1 MLSLADGINDI
12 YVYENEDYQLDL
24 TFDNVLRVL
33 ELNGDTRLEDYFR
46 VNLAIEVLFENKT
59 PWSQLDEDN
68 PYQSIQEKSLVLL
81 DIFENY
87 IVKDDAKGIQ
97 YDIDGNKMP
106 VATGEGEEELAYY
119 SLTQDSD
126 YIYASF
132 LQDYNIDLIDVRGKL
147 HWYKF
152 RALFDSLR
160 DDTAIKS
167 IMNIRQTELPTGK
180 GSEKE
185 REALIKLK
193 NHYKLQD

>member
-1 MLSLADGINDI
+1 
-12 YVYENEDYQLDL
+12 QLDL

-46 VNLAIEVLFENKT
+46 VNLAIEVLFENET
-59 PWSQLDEDN
+59 PWSQFDEDN
-68 PYQSIQEKSLVLL
+68 PYQSIQEKILVLL

-106 VATGEGEEELAYY
+106 VATGEGEEEQAYY

-132 LQDYNIDLIDVRGKL
+132 LQDYNIDLIDVRG
-147 HWYKF
+147 
-152 RALFDSLR
+152 
-160 DDTAIKS
+160 
-167 IMNIRQTELPTGK
+167 
-180 GSEKE
+180 
-185 REALIKLK
+185 
-193 NHYKLQD
+193 

>member
-12 YVYENEDYQLDL
+12 YVYQNADYQLDL

-46 VNLAIEVLFENKT
+46 VNLAIEVLFENET

-106 VATGEGEEELAYY
+106 VATSEGEEEQAYY

>member
-46 VNLAIEVLFENKT
+46 VNLAIEVLFENET
-59 PWSQLDEDN
+59 PWSQFDEDN
-68 PYQSIQEKSLVLL
+68 PYQSIQEKILVLL

-106 VATGEGEEELAYY
+106 SATNEDGEEPAYY

-126 YIYASF
+126 YIFASF
-132 LQDYNIDLIDVRGKL
+132 LQDYNIDLIEVRGKL

-152 RALFDSLR
+152 RALFESLR

-167 IMNIRQTELPTGK
+167 IMSIRQAELPSGK
-180 GSEKE
+180 GTEKE
-185 REALIKLK
+185 RDALIKLK
-193 NHYKLQD
+193 NHYKLKD

>member
-1 MLSLADGINDI
+1 MLSLAFGVSD
-12 YVYENEDYQLDL
+12 VYEYEGKEYQLDL
-24 TFDNVLRVL
+24 AFDNVLRVI
-33 ELNGDTRLEDYFR
+33 ELTEDNHLTNDFR
-46 VNLAIEVLFENKT
+46 VNLAIDVLFESET
-59 PWSQLDEDN
+59 PWLQFDEDN
-68 PYQSIQEKSLVLL
+68 PYQSIQEKSIVLL

-87 IVKDDAKGIQ
+87 IVKGDSKGIQ
-97 YDIDGNKMP
+97 YDFDGNPMP
-106 VATGEGEEELAYY
+106 VATGEGEEEQAYY

-193 NHYKLQD
+193 NHYKLKD